1 MGRGGLGR
9 NALKA
14 EKVFALAAI
23 ASSHLSLDSQYPL
36 SVNARPPNIAME
48 YLKSSRDEVQILWR
62 THKKNV
68 GSKCYARPK
77 MTLSSSSVRT
87 PPSGNAP

>member
-1 MGRGGLGR
+1 MGPGAGGLGR

-23 ASSHLSLDSQYPL
+23 ASSHLSLDSLYPL

-48 YLKSSRDEVQILWR
+48 YLKSSRDELQILWR
-62 THKKNV
+62 TKKML
-68 GSKCYARPK
+68 AA
-77 MTLSSSSVRT
+77 SVLPR
-87 PPSGNAP
+87 

>member
-1 MGRGGLGR
+1 MGPGAGGLGR

-48 YLKSSRDEVQILWR
+48 YQKSSRDELQILWR
-62 THKKNV
+62 TQKKML
-68 GSKCYARPK
+68 AA
-77 MTLSSSSVRT
+77 SVLPR
-87 PPSGNAP
+87 